1 MYKVIRCVCIYTICK
16 IIFIKVSV
24 HSAAVWAGMAPNKAC
39 QGFKMAISF
48 RFDTMIRIILPSS
61 ITFTWIFGRIL
72 PPHPLSHLSL
82 LLDKFLPLIVL
93 ELWGSIGNPQH
104 GYITIRII
112 LSFLTHVFWTKEW
125 NCVDWDLYS
134 QHIQLTKQVHL
145 NFSNLFCF
153 RLNLLT
159 HTVTAGWPH
168 EYANITKI

>member
-72 PPHPLSHLSL
+72 PPHPLSHQSL
-82 LLDKFLPLIVL
+82 FFRQILASHSSWIMRFYRQSTTQIHNYPADNTFLLDTCILNQRVELRRLRSIFTAHSANKAVLLMFQKKECFLFPI
-93 ELWGSIGNPQH
+93 EFAR
-104 GYITIRII
+104 T
-112 LSFLTHVFWTKEW
+112 
-125 NCVDWDLYS
+125 
-134 QHIQLTKQVHL
+134 
-145 NFSNLFCF
+145 
-153 RLNLLT
+153 
-159 HTVTAGWPH
+159 
-168 EYANITKI
+168 